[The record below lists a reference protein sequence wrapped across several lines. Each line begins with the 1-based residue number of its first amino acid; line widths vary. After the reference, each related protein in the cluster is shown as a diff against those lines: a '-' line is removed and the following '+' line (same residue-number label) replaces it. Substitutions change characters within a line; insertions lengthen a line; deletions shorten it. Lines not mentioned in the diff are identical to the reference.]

1 MLEQS
6 SDSFLTYIQLDSDG
20 IAMDAC
26 PELERL
32 VSMDTV
38 SDAKAGK
45 QTSPQCPQYIKEKL
59 ETLGF
64 TSEILVSNGVL
75 TTFSRRGY
83 GAFKVLFLAHFD
95 VVPVGEGW
103 KTNPFVLNVQGEKAY
118 GRGSCDDKG
127 NIVSLL
133 LLAEKL
139 SMFEPPCTVMIAATG
154 DEELGGENGAGYLR
168 GYLMK
173 NGLFPDYVVVADG
186 NGQKVI
192 HRRRN
197 VLPTTI
203 KVKQTLARTRG
214 QIEKVRFVTDTFET
228 ETRHS
233 AYFRPGVDRHSM
245 LAASKYLDLNPQV
258 VVRGIRGAFLKTNV
272 IPDWVELE
280 IVRPAP
286 SADEVE
292 YDKAL
297 TGLFKA
303 LLPMS
308 NAQFPTRYS
317 DLGTFVSPNLLS
329 LESNLWTLYCDVR
342 AMTNDKESVRAAFES
357 SLKGKVDIFALEVA
371 AGKGFV
377 EAKVDS
383 KLIRAATWALE
394 KEGIKYTIGEGYGA
408 SDSRYFS
415 DAREGL
421 FDFGPRGDNVHG
433 ANEWVSLTS
442 IEENAAF
449 YQTLLEV
456 LSREK
461 PVSGRSVPGSSRP

>member
-1 MLEQS
+1 ME
-6 SDSFLTYIQLDSDG
+6 
-20 IAMDAC
+20 AR

-32 VSMDTV
+32 ISMDTV
-38 SDAKAGK
+38 SDTKTGRRP
-45 QTSPQCPQYIKEKL
+45 SSQCPQYIKEKL

-64 TSEILVSNGVL
+64 TSQILESNGVL
-75 TTFSRRGY
+75 TAFGRKGY
-83 GAFKVLFLAHFD
+83 GAFKILFLAHFD

-103 KTNPFVLNVQGEKAY
+103 KTNPFALAVDGDRAY

-127 NIVSLL
+127 NIVSLF

-139 SMFEPPCTVMIAATG
+139 GKSDPPCTMMIAATG

-197 VLPTTI
+197 VLPTTL
-203 KVKQTLARTRG
+203 KVKQALARIKGRT
-214 QIEKVRFVTDTFET
+214 ETVRFVTDTLET

-233 AYFRPGVDRHSM
+233 AYFRPGVDRHAM

-258 VVRGIRGAFLKTNV
+258 VIRGIRGAFLKTNV
-272 IPDWVELE
+272 IPDWVELDT
-280 IVRPAP
+280 VRPVAAA
-286 SADEVE
+286 SEVE

-297 TGLFKA
+297 TALIRS

-308 NAQFPTRYS
+308 QAQFPTSYS
-317 DLGTFVSPNLLS
+317 DLGAFVSPNLLS

-342 AMTNDKESVRAAFES
+342 AMTNDKDAVKAAFER
-357 SLKGKVDIFALEVA
+357 SLKGKVDVYSLEVSP
-371 AGKGFV
+371 GKGYV
-377 EAKVDS
+377 EANIDS

-394 KEGIKYTIGEGYGA
+394 KEGIKYTVGEGYGA

-415 DAREGL
+415 DAKAGL

-449 YQTLLEV
+449 FQTLLEV

-461 PVSGRSVPGSSRP
+461 PVSGRPSSPSSRP

>member
-1 MLEQS
+1 
-6 SDSFLTYIQLDSDG
+6 
-20 IAMDAC
+20 MDAR

-38 SDAKAGK
+38 SDTKSGK
-45 QTSPQCPQYIKEKL
+45 RVLPRCPQYIKEKL
-59 ETLGF
+59 ESAGF
-64 TSEILVSNGVL
+64 TSDILESNGVL
-75 TTFSRRGY
+75 TTFGRRGQ
-83 GAFKVLFLAHFD
+83 GSFKILFLAHFD
-95 VVPVGEGW
+95 VVPVSEGW
-103 KTNPFVLNVQGEKAY
+103 KTDPFSLTVEGDRAY
-118 GRGSCDDKG
+118 GRGSLDDKG

-133 LLAEKL
+133 LLAEMLGK
-139 SMFEPPCTVMIAATG
+139 SEPPCTVMIAASG

-186 NGQKVI
+186 SGQKVI

-197 VLPTTI
+197 ILPTTI
-203 KVKQTLARTRG
+203 KVKQALARMKG
-214 QIEKVRFVTDTFET
+214 QMETIRFTTDTFGT

-233 AYFRPGVDRHSM
+233 AYFRPGVDRHAM

-272 IPDWVELE
+272 IPDWVELD
-280 IVRPAP
+280 IVRPAT
-286 SADEVE
+286 SASEVE

-297 TGLFKA
+297 TGLIRS

-308 NAQFPTRYS
+308 NAQFPTKYS
-317 DLGTFVSPNLLS
+317 DMGIFVSPNLAS
-329 LESNLWTLYCDVR
+329 LEKNLWTVYCDVR
-342 AMTNDKESVRAAFES
+342 AMTNDKEAVRTAFET
-357 SLKGKVDIFALEVA
+357 SLKGKVDVYSLEVA
-371 AGKGFV
+371 PGKGFV
-377 EAKVDS
+377 EANVES

-415 DAREGL
+415 DVKAGL
-421 FDFGPRGDNVHG
+421 FDFGPRGDNMHG

-442 IEENAAF
+442 IEENASF
-449 YQTLLEV
+449 FQTLLEV

-461 PVSGRSVPGSSRP
+461 PVSGRPVSASSRP